1 MLENTVYDRHRH
13 KLLHIL
19 CKMCSR
25 GQRTPTSMHIAGCLN
40 REDSEKYRGV
50 NTSVFRGE
58 YKGRPV
64 AIKVLRLYLTSDVD
78 KCLKASALAHPVV
91 EILADTRIPGIFP
104 RSGHMEASPASKH
117 PTIVGCRSR
126 SRTAQA
132 FHDI

>member
-1 MLENTVYDRHRH
+1 
-13 KLLHIL
+13 
-19 CKMCSR
+19 
-25 GQRTPTSMHIAGCLN
+25 MHIAGCPR
-40 REDSEKYRGV
+40 REDTEKYRGV

-78 KCLKASALAHPVV
+78 KCLKASVLAHSVI

-104 RSGHMEASPASKH
+104 RSSHMEASPASKYH
-117 PTIVGCRSR
+117 TIVGSR
-126 SRTAQA
+126 SGSRTPQA